1 MLWSMEEILDP
12 TVKNNLRT
20 YDNIRKIVTGQGND
34 VHWMFTRLYLF
45 HKILHNTYIHCNTF
59 K

>member
-1 MLWSMEEILDP
+1 MEEILDP

-20 YDNIRKIVTGQGND
+20 HDNIRKIVTGQGND

>member
-20 YDNIRKIVTGQGND
+20 HDNIRKIVTGQGND

-45 HKILHNTYIHCNTF
+45 HKIL
-59 K
+59 